1 MDPSYRRELLSL
13 IINAGLEEDF
23 IEWLS
28 IQGIRHLVG
37 RVDNIP
43 EELLLA
49 YVKEKKLIDAEEKDE
64 ISLRESSNEPGG
76 NIYIKRK
83 TKTPP

>member
-1 MDPSYRRELLSL
+1 MIDPSYRRELLSL

-37 RVDNIP
+37 QVDNIP

-49 YVKEKKLIDAEEKDE
+49 YVKEKKLIDTEEEDE
-64 ISLRESSNEPGG
+64 MSLREPSSEPDG

-83 TKTPP
+83 G